1 MRSFCGTAIAVALLL
16 CGITGQAAAEDR
28 PAAFT
33 SEPVS
38 FCDLD
43 RSHLESP
50 EWQTAIATAKSHMS
64 RFGGYYSLLR
74 VVLQEPKSDHE
85 RLRVDATKLKE
96 LTPEYSGG
104 GGRFRDVASGG
115 FVLMQHLPN
124 GASSVN
130 GTAPIIFR
138 SLYRGMAT
146 IQIPIPARDVLQVVG
161 DVVVHSR
168 APSEQQDPVVL
179 DDVRRAPHEGL
190 LGRAFKQVTM
200 LTGRWEQTQ
209 PDVSKPS
216 PLYFVVTHV
225 GDQPLKSPARFDSVE
240 IVDTAFRPVAPAVG
254 QTWNLA
260 GYEELVITN
269 KDASADASPPS
280 RCQHI
285 RVVLKGVQAN
295 LDR

>member
-1 MRSFCGTAIAVALLL
+1 MRPFCGTAIAIALLL
-16 CGITGQAAAEDR
+16 CGITGQAAAKDR
-28 PAAFT
+28 SAAFS

-38 FCDLD
+38 FCVLD

-85 RLRVDATKLKE
+85 RLRVDATKLKD
-96 LTPEYSGG
+96 LTPEYYGG

-115 FVLMQHLPN
+115 FVLIQHLPN

-130 GTAPIIFR
+130 GTAPVVLR

-146 IQIPIPARDVLQVVG
+146 IQIPIPTRDVLQVVG
-161 DVVVHSR
+161 DVVVHPRPASDG
-168 APSEQQDPVVL
+168 ANGVAL
-179 DDVRRAPHEGL
+179 DDVRRAPRHGL
-190 LGRAFKQVTM
+190 LGHEFKQVTM
-200 LTGRWEQTQ
+200 LTGRWEQIQ
-209 PDVSKPS
+209 LDAPGPG
-216 PLYFVVTHV
+216 PLAFVVTHIA
-225 GDQPLKSPARFDSVE
+225 GHPLKSPARFDSVE
-240 IVDTAFRPVAPAVG
+240 IVDSQLRPVAPAVG

-260 GYEELVITN
+260 GYEELIISN
-269 KDASADASPPS
+269 KDASAAASPPS

-285 RVVLKGVQAN
+285 RVVLKGVRAN
-295 LDR
+295 LDP